1 MNKLVTAALLVALA
15 GGARADAPATA
26 APEKPAKPA
35 AAKRAGAKQKQS
47 AKQKHHEEARGEGA
61 AKPPPEAPAKAPD
74 GKGEKPC
81 EPVKP
86 CPID

>member
-1 MNKLVTAALLVALA
+1 MEKLVTAALLLALA
-15 GGARADAPATA
+15 GGAHADAPALA
-26 APEKPAKPA
+26 APVEKPGKAAAPKRTGAKP
-35 AAKRAGAKQKQS
+35 KEKQKD
-47 AKQKHHEEARGEGA
+47 KRGVA
-61 AKPPPEAPAKAPD
+61 TPTPPPKAPD